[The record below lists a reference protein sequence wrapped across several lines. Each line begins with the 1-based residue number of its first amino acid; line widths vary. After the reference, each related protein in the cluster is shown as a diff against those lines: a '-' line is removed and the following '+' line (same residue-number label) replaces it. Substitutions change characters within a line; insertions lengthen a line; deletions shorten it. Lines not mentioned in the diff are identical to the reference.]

1 MWKSNT
7 VTQFR
12 DENNDKKRRIKVR
25 RWTLKIIFIH
35 KIFTVYQWS
44 PFIYHTNQPFGHRIT
59 TYIKEISNF
68 ISFLSLS
75 ETVQIPYSCSYLEQ
89 VCKLVHFFR
98 VVRSTGRVPN
108 LNTNHCIYA
117 CYVHF
122 YKKFSEI
129 LKKVL
134 VKWLPVDF
142 KQWNVLTGTFKL
154 TETSCM
160 GTWRDRV
167 HSQ

>member
-1 MWKSNT
+1 MERISWLYYFQLDRFIFERESG
-7 VTQFR
+7 VWQFYLR
-12 DENNDKKRRIKVR
+12 NRLFCKHIASIKLLVIVSGNYLILNNHYTLEN
-25 RWTLKIIFIH
+25 
-35 KIFTVYQWS
+35 
-44 PFIYHTNQPFGHRIT
+44 FIYLLILG
-59 TYIKEISNF
+59 Y
-68 ISFLSLS
+68 
-75 ETVQIPYSCSYLEQ
+75 YAYLEQ
-89 VCKLVHFFR
+89 VCKLVHFFW

-108 LNTNHCIYA
+108 LTTNHCIYA

-134 VKWLPVDF
+134 VKWLPVKF
-142 KQWNVLTGTFKL
+142 NTCWFQTMNNILTGTFKL
-154 TETSCM
+154 TETPCM

>member
-1 MWKSNT
+1 MKQQTNNSQST
-7 VTQFR
+7 TTQALTSFP
-12 DENNDKKRRIKVR
+12 ENPQLYIFAYTITDIMHI
-25 RWTLKIIFIH
+25 LK
-35 KIFTVYQWS
+35 
-44 PFIYHTNQPFGHRIT
+44 
-59 TYIKEISNF
+59 
-68 ISFLSLS
+68 
-75 ETVQIPYSCSYLEQ
+75 

-122 YKKFSEI
+122 YKKFSEN

-142 KQWNVLTGTFKL
+142 KQ
-154 TETSCM
+154 
-160 GTWRDRV
+160 
-167 HSQ
+167 